1 MTPTPL
7 FPSVPLLA
15 QITICVLGI
24 LVVVLFALYA
34 TAVLRLQ
41 NAEEELRVQRE
52 IIDRLR
58 THADELYHSVQAASA
73 VAGEMRKELI
83 RDPYWA
89 SDAPQVRRWMEAI
102 QRATNVSAPDA
113 SKGEK

>member
-7 FPSVPLLA
+7 FPTVPLLA
-15 QITICVLGI
+15 QLIIYGLGI
-24 LVVVLFALYA
+24 LVMVLFALYA
-34 TAVLRLQ
+34 AAVLRLQ

-58 THADELYHSVQAASA
+58 AHADELYRSVGAASD

-83 RDPYWA
+83 RDPLGIGCY
-89 SDAPQVRRWMEAI
+89 QVRRWMEVLRQVA
-102 QRATNVSAPDA
+102 NVSVPDA
-113 SKGEK
+113 PKEEK

>member
-1 MTPTPL
+1 MTPAPL

-15 QITICVLGI
+15 QVAICVLGI

-34 TAVLRLQ
+34 AAVLRLQ

-52 IIDRLR
+52 ILDRLR
-58 THADELYHSVQAASA
+58 AHANELYRSVQVASA

-83 RDPYWA
+83 VDPIALGCY
-89 SDAPQVRRWMEAI
+89 QVRRWMEVL
-102 QRATNVSAPDA
+102 QRVTNVSVPDA
-113 SKGEK
+113 PKEEK